1 MNFLTVGTVVEEIFG
16 TIGEGVTSF
25 ITVIKSAITSIV
37 QVFWDGTTG
46 FTFLG
51 TLAIIA
57 VCAGLVWA
65 IVRLIR
71 GSMRIGG
78 RV

>member
-16 TIGEGVTSF
+16 TIGEGVSSF

-37 QVFWDGTTG
+37 QVFWDSSTG

-51 TLAIIA
+51 TLAIIT
-57 VCAGLVWA
+57 VCAGLGWA